1 MKTMI
6 KRACFLGAVLAFG
19 LVSCETYDF
28 EQEMGQKVIC
38 IISDDDLVFSGMHD
52 LSEAESTGR
61 ISINCGGSR
70 HIDRDVDVE
79 LEFAP
84 DLLASYNKSKYDID
98 ESKYAKVLDPKYYTI
113 PEMKV
118 TLRADNPDTYN
129 TMPILVRPKGL
140 SPDSVYF
147 IPMRIKSVSAY
158 TVNPEKCEVLY
169 QVHMK
174 NLYARSDEASIY
186 NATGSTQKDG
196 ENELDAAVSQTFHP
210 LTGNTFRIFAGI
222 KGYEANVDVIH
233 QYGIIVQVNEDNT
246 LTMRPYDEERIEVA
260 SLDPAR
266 PDYYGT
272 YSLAEQY
279 GGKMKQRFDFA
290 YKYRFKG
297 ETQWETVKL
306 ASLRSVTLDLID
318 D

>member
-1 MKTMI
+1 M
-6 KRACFLGAVLAFG
+6 
-19 LVSCETYDF
+19 
-28 EQEMGQKVIC
+28 
-38 IISDDDLVFSGMHD
+38 
-52 LSEAESTGR
+52 
-61 ISINCGGSR
+61 
-70 HIDRDVDVE
+70 
-79 LEFAP
+79 
-84 DLLASYNKSKYDID
+84 
-98 ESKYAKVLDPKYYTI
+98 
-113 PEMKV
+113 
-118 TLRADNPDTYN
+118 
-129 TMPILVRPKGL
+129 
-140 SPDSVYF
+140 
-147 IPMRIKSVSAY
+147 
-158 TVNPEKCEVLY
+158 
-169 QVHMK
+169 
-174 NLYARSDEASIY
+174 
-186 NATGSTQKDG
+186 
-196 ENELDAAVSQTFHP
+196 
-210 LTGNTFRIFAGI
+210 
-222 KGYEANVDVIH
+222 DVIH